1 MENIFPTITLTSQ
14 QLREINSWPVGSQY
28 KLEITVEMTGKR
40 QAEQYDI
47 PTVDASEGG
56 MAKNNV
62 MVGSF
67 KIIDV
72 QPCDDNKEEG
82 DDIASYEDDYAMKRS
97 GEGKEQTITIKLVK

>member
-1 MENIFPTITLTSQ
+1 MENTFPTITLTSQ

-40 QAEQYDI
+40 QAEQFDI

-72 QPCDDNKEEG
+72 QPCDDNEEEG
-82 DDIASYEDDYAMKRS
+82 SDIADYEEEYANKRS
-97 GEGKEQTITIKLVK
+97 GDDTNQTITIKLVK